1 MHVVHLAVAVDLV
14 TGMLQEVS
22 DNNTAVH
29 GRSREERL
37 NVVYQHYKTWA
48 NDARVEDRA
57 GKRLFSTG
65 ILTNSRVVE
74 VSQKVLSA
82 GACRYLILWA
92 SIFMRSICEN
102 LVEVSKLYACS
113 CCISMDVC
121 ISQFRTPM

>member
-1 MHVVHLAVAVDLV
+1 MHVVHLAVAVDLI

-37 NVVYQHYKTWA
+37 NVVYQQYKTWA

-65 ILTNSRVVE
+65 ILTNSKVVE

-82 GACRYLILWA
+82 VNPQGSR
-92 SIFMRSICEN
+92 
-102 LVEVSKLYACS
+102 
-113 CCISMDVC
+113 CCV
-121 ISQFRTPM
+121 RRAV